1 MTGKEAIEILET
13 MTAEPED
20 GQEARL
26 SADELDAVLY
36 AVKVL
41 KGEEIPDGTWE
52 YDPPHDYAR
61 RFGKWQ
67 FLKGGCY
74 KCNRCQCYSLHQT
87 NYCAYCGALMATN
100 STIDIGGKDN
110 EN

>member
-1 MTGKEAIEILET
+1 MITYKEARQILET

-41 KGEEIPDGTWE
+41 KGEEVPRAVWK

-67 FLKGGCY
+67 YLSGGNY
-74 KCNRCQCYSLHQT
+74 KCTNCNNYALHKS
-87 NYCAYCGALMATN
+87 NYCPTCGAQMDRGG
-100 STIDIGGKDN
+100 DI
-110 EN
+110 